1 MNIFSNRRP
10 CFRCCRFERGTNVDR
25 FLIDQFTDSTS
36 GKATVKANFARRRL
50 AARRAKKENWKRRQK
65 KKKKKRKETGEADV
79 GRRSFSSPM
88 AAGADGWAVD
98 RRPVHRSSRFE
109 WLSFPWSSGHS
120 SISSV
125 STMANLLAYL
135 SLVVLVHRQTT
146 NRVVDGVDV
155 VLVAIRNRA

>member
-1 MNIFSNRRP
+1 
-10 CFRCCRFERGTNVDR
+10 
-25 FLIDQFTDSTS
+25 
-36 GKATVKANFARRRL
+36 
-50 AARRAKKENWKRRQK
+50 
-65 KKKKKRKETGEADV
+65 
-79 GRRSFSSPM
+79 M

>member
-65 KKKKKRKETGEADV
+65 KKKKKRKETGGAGV